1 MVEMQEFVG
10 QSISGFFSDI
20 VSGGRNAEEALMN
33 LVKRLADVV
42 LQAALLGD
50 GPLGDFLGTGKGGL
64 VGSLFKGLGIGAKAS
79 GGPVS
84 AGRPYLVG
92 EKGPELMV
100 PGRSG
105 MVVPNSDLV
114 RGGNR
119 GGGINVTVVQ
129 NIAAGVSYQDLAAA
143 MGATRQAAMAGVQDA
158 ISRGRMR

>member
-1 MVEMQEFVG
+1 
-10 QSISGFFSDI
+10 
-20 VSGGRNAEEALMN
+20 
-33 LVKRLADVV
+33 
-42 LQAALLGD
+42 
-50 GPLGDFLGTGKGGL
+50 
-64 VGSLFKGLGIGAKAS
+64 
-79 GGPVS
+79 
-84 AGRPYLVG
+84 
-92 EKGPELMV
+92 
-100 PGRSG
+100 